1 MFLYTV
7 QFLFGF
13 VNFLVP
19 GTSDN
24 LRRDFLP
31 VHQVVGSVSF
41 TASIVQATIGYIQY
55 NSIFTCPPSH
65 DAPLVCDKFQYVFN
79 FIIISLV
86 LYGAS
91 VLVLITLP
99 VWKRNKTPDEM
110 K

>member
-1 MFLYTV
+1 MSLVRRLAQGTE
-7 QFLFGF
+7 FLFGF

-55 NSIFTCPPSH
+55 NSIFTCPPRYAKH
-65 DAPLVCDKFQYVFN
+65 L
-79 FIIISLV
+79 
-86 LYGAS
+86 
-91 VLVLITLP
+91 
-99 VWKRNKTPDEM
+99 
-110 K
+110 